1 MLLSDTAHLVDR
13 DARPPTSSARAV
25 ALVLSPAGIGAI
37 TLLVLFA
44 RGLAPFIHPQYMS
57 DEPAA
62 FAAAALADPVGSV
75 LAPWSGFLHVVARLA
90 HLSVAPLPLA
100 ISPAVT
106 VLELYIVIAI
116 VAAFLSS
123 SRLEA
128 VIPDRRVRIAAALL
142 VAVLPGTRIAIA
154 SVLNVHWYTALL
166 LAALAVSTDPP
177 RWRWFDRVAVALA
190 SLSGPAAIVLAPVYW
205 ARARE
210 NGHRLVL
217 ALIVTTG
224 AVVQG
229 LVYLASDRTSSI
241 RADAPAILVERIGLS
256 VLGDGLG
263 ALVPPSVLGFV
274 GVAIAVAIVTLVR
287 GVTPR
292 VLATFGLLGLALAV
306 AAVMTQ
312 SDFST
317 PSAGTRY
324 FIPLAFVVS
333 LVVLAGLRNRRVAA
347 FVLSAVLLT
356 GVVRDYR
363 IPTYP
368 DARWPD
374 AAACLEQGARCR
386 VEVFTAKWSF
396 TWPGRRDYRRPEV
409 PADVID
415 HDCCVND
422 TP

>member
-1 MLLSDTAHLVDR
+1 VLSSDTAQLADR
-13 DARPPTSSARAV
+13 DTQPPSSSARAV
-25 ALVLSPAGIGAI
+25 ALIFSPAGVGAI
-37 TLLVLFA
+37 TLLVLVA
-44 RGLAPFIHPQYMS
+44 RGLAPFTRPQYMS

-62 FAAAALADPVGSV
+62 FAAAALADPFGSV

-128 VIPDRRVRIAAALL
+128 VIPDRRVRIAAALML
-142 VAVLPGTRIAIA
+142 AVLPGTRIAIA

-166 LAALAVSTDPP
+166 LAALAVATDTP
-177 RWRWFDRVAVALA
+177 RWRWFDRVAVVLA
-190 SLSGPAAIVLAPVYW
+190 SLSGPATIVLAPVYW
-205 ARARE
+205 SRVRE
-210 NGHRLVL
+210 SRHRLVL
-217 ALIVTTG
+217 ALIVTAV

-229 LVYLASDRTSSI
+229 LVYLASDRASAI
-241 RADAPAILVERIGLS
+241 RADAPGILVERVGLS
-256 VLGDGLG
+256 VLGEGLG
-263 ALVPPSVLGFV
+263 ALVPPAVLVVV
-274 GVAIAVAIVTLVR
+274 GAAIAVAIVKLVR

-292 VLATFGLLGLALAV
+292 ALTTFGLLGLALAV
-306 AAVMTQ
+306 AGVMTQ

-317 PSAGTRY
+317 PSASTRY

-333 LVVLAGLRNRRVAA
+333 LVVLAGLRNRRVVA
-347 FVLSAVLLT
+347 FAISAVLLI

-368 DARWPD
+368 DAGWPA
-374 AAACLEQGARCR
+374 AAACLEQDAPCR
-386 VEVFTAKWSF
+386 VETFTAKWSF
-396 TWPGRRDYRRPEV
+396 TWPGRRDYRRPAV

-422 TP
+422 AP

>member
-1 MLLSDTAHLVDR
+1 
-13 DARPPTSSARAV
+13 V
-25 ALVLSPAGIGAI
+25 ALIFSPAGVGAI
-37 TLLVLFA
+37 TLVVLLA
-44 RGLAPFIHPQYMS
+44 RGLAPFIHPQYVS

-62 FAAAALADPVGSV
+62 FAAAALADPLGSV
-75 LAPWSGFLHVVARLA
+75 QAPWSGFLHVVARLA
-90 HLSVAPLPLA
+90 HLFVAPLPLA
-100 ISPAVT
+100 ISPAMT
-106 VLELYIVIAI
+106 LLELYVVIAI

-128 VIPDRRVRIAAALL
+128 VIPDRRVRIAAALM
-142 VAVLPGTRIAIA
+142 VAVLPGARIAIA
-154 SVLNVHWYTALL
+154 SVLNVHWFTALL
-166 LAALAVSTDPP
+166 LAALAVATDPP
-177 RWRWFDRVAVALA
+177 RWRWFDRVAVVLA
-190 SLSGPAAIVLAPVYW
+190 SLSGPAAIVLAPFYW
-205 ARARE
+205 SRARE
-210 NGHRLVL
+210 SGHRLVL
-217 ALIVTTG
+217 ALIVTAG

-241 RADAPAILVERIGLS
+241 RGDAPRILVERIGLS

-263 ALVPPSVLGFV
+263 ALVPPSVLVFV
-274 GVAIAVAIVTLVR
+274 GVAIAIAIVTLVR
-287 GVTPR
+287 EVAPR
-292 VLATFGLLGLALAV
+292 ALATFGILGVALAV

-317 PSAGTRY
+317 PSASTRY

-333 LVVLAGLRNRRVAA
+333 LVVLAGLRNRRIAA
-347 FVLSAVLLT
+347 FAIAAALLA

-368 DARWPD
+368 DAHWAN
-374 AAACLEQGARCR
+374 AAACLEQETRCR

-396 TWPGRRDYRRPEV
+396 TWPGRRDYRRPAV

-422 TP
+422 AP

>member
-1 MLLSDTAHLVDR
+1 MIFS
-13 DARPPTSSARAV
+13 PTGV
-25 ALVLSPAGIGAI
+25 GAI
-37 TLLVLFA
+37 TLIVLLA
-44 RGLAPFIHPQYMS
+44 RGLAPFTHPQYLS

-62 FAAAALADPVGSV
+62 FAAAALADPLGSL

-116 VAAFLSS
+116 VAAFLSN

-128 VIPDRRVRIAAALL
+128 AIPDRRVRIAAALM

-166 LAALAVSTDPP
+166 LAALAVATDTP
-177 RWRWFDRVAVALA
+177 RWRWFDRVAVVLA
-190 SLSGPAAIVLAPVYW
+190 SLSGPAAIVLAPIYW
-205 ARARE
+205 SRARE

-217 ALIVTTG
+217 ALIVTAG

-229 LVYLASDRTSSI
+229 LVYLASDRTSAI
-241 RADAPAILVERIGLS
+241 RGDAPGILVERIGLS
-256 VLGDGLG
+256 VLGEGLG
-263 ALVPPSVLGFV
+263 VLVPPSVLMVAGA
-274 GVAIAVAIVTLVR
+274 AIALAVVALVR
-287 GVTPR
+287 EVTPR
-292 VLATFGLLGLALAV
+292 ALATFGLLGLALAV
-306 AAVMTQ
+306 AGVLTQ

-317 PSAGTRY
+317 PSASTRY

-333 LVVLAGLRNRRVAA
+333 LIVLAGLRNRRVAA
-347 FVLSAVLLT
+347 FAISAALLI

-374 AAACLEQGARCR
+374 AAACLEQDTPCR
-386 VEVFTAKWSF
+386 VETFTAKWSF

-415 HDCCVND
+415 RECCVND
-422 TP
+422 AP